1 MQSSHSNSSTST
13 FQEDIGTLGFLGEGL
28 ILIAAQQTCSD
39 DDDPAREPS
48 HGPQKIWFNL
58 CHIYWIFLRR
68 SLAGLMRFY
77 LDKTYYCFCPL
88 VGSCSNRDCFNNLVL
103 LTDLSFNS
111 LHQNTLPI
119 YYNHRAS

>member
-58 CHIYWIFLRR
+58 CHIYCTINIALARVKYSTVRYRR
-68 SLAGLMRFY
+68 YGAVPY
-77 LDKTYYCFCPL
+77 TI
-88 VGSCSNRDCFNNLVL
+88 
-103 LTDLSFNS
+103 
-111 LHQNTLPI
+111 Q
-119 YYNHRAS
+119 